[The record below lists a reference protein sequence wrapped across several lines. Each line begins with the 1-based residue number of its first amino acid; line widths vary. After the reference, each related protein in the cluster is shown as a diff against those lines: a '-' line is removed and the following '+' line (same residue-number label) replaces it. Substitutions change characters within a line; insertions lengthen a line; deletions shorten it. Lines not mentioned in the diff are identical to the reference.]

1 MLLSHNYV
9 KILRGYQKATAKEI
23 LEKMK
28 ECEEGHTAYPV
39 AIRLFANLSKSELF
53 VVRELIEQLGDNNEL
68 VFAHHDIAC
77 KIYVSDTVVF
87 EAVRVLNVAGVVHS
101 KGIGN
106 RKSIMRV
113 LDKDALQELLDIIDT
128 FIER

>member
-9 KILRGYQKATAKEI
+9 KILRGYQKATAKEL

-87 EAVRVLNVAGVVHS
+87 ETVRVLNVSGVVHS

-106 RKSIMRV
+106 RKSHLVV
-113 LDKDALQELLDIIDT
+113 LDKDALQELLEIIDT
-128 FIER
+128 FMER